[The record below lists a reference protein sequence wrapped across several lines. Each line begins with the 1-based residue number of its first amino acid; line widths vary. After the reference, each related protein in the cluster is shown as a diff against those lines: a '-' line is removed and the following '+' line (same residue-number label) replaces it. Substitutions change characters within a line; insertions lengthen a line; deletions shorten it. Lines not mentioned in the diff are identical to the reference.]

1 MAVTPPVS
9 RRKPFALPSSARR
22 ATSPTLGAGLASRT
36 IAVSVDTHTAPR
48 RATRSGW
55 QRRYG
60 QWLCVSDVAVMFVAV
75 GLAEMVRF
83 GGAPGQS
90 VNPGFASGS
99 VPVSAVAVA
108 AWAGLL
114 WIYHSRSP
122 WVIGAGA
129 EEFRRVCAA
138 TLSSFGAVA
147 VVSTL
152 LDLDIARGYIAVALP
167 LGVLGLCVNRYLA
180 RRFVAVQR
188 RRGRM
193 LTGVLACGAADSIAA
208 LASSFARRPQQGYV
222 VIGACIENGCDGG
235 PLEVAGFGIVPV
247 FGHDGD
253 IRSAVA
259 VSGADTIAL
268 TSAGHLG
275 PQRIREI
282 SWQLDDLDVDLLVS
296 PGMVDVARPRLNVRL
311 IANMP
316 LIQLAKPQYHGAKR
330 FKKRAFDIGFALS
343 AMIMASPL
351 LIAAGVAVKL
361 TSSGPALYRSE
372 RIGLDGK
379 PFQMI
384 KFRTMTVDADQKL
397 TEIIALNEVDGG
409 VLFKIRQDPRV
420 TPVGRFLRRYSID
433 ELPQFINVLRG
444 EMSVVG
450 PRPPLPREVQSYDN
464 QVRRRLLVRPGIT
477 GLWQVSGRS
486 ELSWEESVKL
496 DLFYVENWCTVA
508 DLVIVLK
515 TVRAVLGGVGAY

>member
-1 MAVTPPVS
+1 M
-9 RRKPFALPSSARR
+9 
-22 ATSPTLGAGLASRT
+22 
-36 IAVSVDTHTAPR
+36 PR
-48 RATRSGW
+48 YGNRSGW

-60 QWLCVSDVAVMFVAV
+60 QWLCASDVAVMIVAV
-75 GLAEMVRF
+75 GLAEMVRVEPTPDLAVTQ
-83 GGAPGQS
+83 GLM
-90 VNPGFASGS
+90 SGHAA
-99 VPVSAVAVA
+99 VSAVAVA
-108 AWAGLL
+108 GWAALL
-114 WIYHSRSP
+114 WVYHSRSP

-147 VVSTL
+147 VMSTL
-152 LDLDIARGYIAVALP
+152 LNLDIARGYIAVALP
-167 LGVLGLCVNRYLA
+167 LGVLGLCLNRYLA

-193 LTGVLACGAADSIAA
+193 LTGVLACGAPDSIAA

-222 VIGACIENGCDGG
+222 VVGACIESGTDFG
-235 PLEVAGFGIVPV
+235 PIEVAGVGAVPV
-247 FGHDGD
+247 FGYDGD

-259 VSGADTIAL
+259 ASGADTIAL
-268 TSAGHLG
+268 TSAGRLG
-275 PQRIREI
+275 PQRIRDL

-296 PGMVDVARPRLNVRL
+296 PGMVDVTRPRLNVRL

-330 FKKRAFDIGFALS
+330 FRKRAFDICFALT
-343 AMIMASPL
+343 ALIVTSPL
-351 LIAAGVAVKL
+351 LIAVGLAVRL
-361 TSSGPALYRSE
+361 TSNGPALYRSE
-372 RIGLDGK
+372 RIGLDGRS
-379 PFQMI
+379 FQMI
-384 KFRTMTVDADQKL
+384 KFRTMAVDADQKL

-450 PRPPLPREVQSYDN
+450 PRPPLPREVQTYDN

-496 DLFYVENWCTVA
+496 DLFYVENWCTLA